1 MNTENV
7 KKPNIIF
14 VMVAAAVLLA
24 TAGFSTTR
32 VLAYESSQAGSLANT
47 CGNGEEPFNILC
59 QNLLSQ
65 IEGDGNAVNI
75 IGLQTGGE
83 RTTPPT
89 EPPTEPPDT
98 CEECFTS
105 VLTAAEQTEF
115 LTKLSQAFPSPF
127 PTPPTLED
135 LCDVSDGDGIFV
147 SSDIDLTEQLLGP
160 GVGAVEGLDLEED
173 RIAEIVEC
181 LHRVLG
187 F

>member
-1 MNTENV
+1 MTIQPTNV
-7 KKPNIIF
+7 IAVKT
-14 VMVAAAVLLA
+14 VATFLLTTAALTMTTQSAFAYTRNQA
-24 TAGFSTTR
+24 TTGTNA
-32 VLAYESSQAGSLANT
+32 
-47 CGNGEEPFNILC
+47 CGNGEVPINIGC
-59 QNLLSQ
+59 QNVDSQ
-65 IEGDGNAVNI
+65 IQGEENSVAI
-75 IGLQTGGE
+75 TAQQTFPE
-83 RTTPPT
+83 PPVTPPT

-135 LCDVSDGDGIFV
+135 LCDLSDGDGIID
-147 SSDIDLTEQLLGP
+147 SSDIALIEQLLGP